1 MRASFEVRLGA
12 VGGWIALVG
21 IVTALIAI
29 PMALA
34 GQPPTV
40 NTDPTAVMAYFRH
53 PEFALINGVLAV
65 FVGIVAVV
73 AFGYGLRSWLRS
85 GADDRARSMADLGFA
100 LLLVSAPVYLVSG
113 ALGAMLVQAADGD
126 AGTFAILFRLY
137 DVLYNGGADVLEGA
151 WIGAFSIAVL
161 WSPMPRWIGWLG
173 VAVMATRWIK
183 AFIPFAPV
191 PEAVAL
197 LGGLVFVAWFIVI
210 VVMLTRAARNT
221 GASVA
226 QVREAAA

>member
-1 MRASFEVRLGA
+1 
-12 VGGWIALVG
+12 
-21 IVTALIAI
+21 
-29 PMALA
+29 
-34 GQPPTV
+34 
-40 NTDPTAVMAYFRH
+40 
-53 PEFALINGVLAV
+53 
-65 FVGIVAVV
+65 
-73 AFGYGLRSWLRS
+73 
-85 GADDRARSMADLGFA
+85 MADLGFA

-137 DVLYNGGADVLEGA
+137 D
-151 WIGAFSIAVL
+151 VL